1 MYKFSLLLVLLLTF
15 YQNFA
20 NVDAF
25 TFPGLVYSQSHVI
38 KRGIEELNCTEI
50 YRLASADNGTV
61 CDDVQ
66 SSLEVI
72 GQYFND
78 TTLANVTDD
87 TYRQLNSAVTEFC
100 ISECKDLYVGF
111 FECLNLTQFVFFYNN
126 GLCGRINQEYCMVRY
141 LEGIATNTIQPVTE
155 LQNNCPNNSSS
166 LDYCIDGPCQDN
178 VTNFINFMGCCGAP
192 LLVVFFNLESC
203 NITNTDPCPSATIVT
218 KTSLVIASS
227 SKQARSTLYYYYLLL
242 YIYTA
247 TADYSQNNVR
257 TAAIPSVIPL
267 TNTVPVVATP
277 MCQGI

>member
-1 MYKFSLLLVLLLTF
+1 MYKFSLLLVLLLTW
-15 YQNFA
+15 YQSFA
-20 NVDAF
+20 IVDAF
-25 TFPGLVYSQSHVI
+25 TFPGLVFSQSHVT

-50 YRLASADNGTV
+50 YRLAFADNGTV

-66 SSLEVI
+66 SSLDVI

-78 TTLANVTDD
+78 TAPANVTED

-100 ISECKDLYVGF
+100 VSECKDLYVELF
-111 FECLNLTQFVFFYNN
+111 QCLNLTQFVSFYNN
-126 GLCGRINQEYCMVRY
+126 GVCGRINQEYCMVRY
-141 LEGIATNTIQPVTE
+141 LEGIATNTIQPVTV
-155 LQNNCPNNSSS
+155 LQNNCPDNSSS

-178 VTNFINFMGCCGAP
+178 VTN
-192 LLVVFFNLESC
+192 LESC
-203 NITNTDPCPSATIVT
+203 NITNTDPCPSATIMT

-257 TAAIPSVIPL
+257 TAAILSVIPL